1 VLLLLCVLIAKHLCF
16 LQRKKSSEMTTS
28 TTTFL
33 LKPSPVKKQP
43 SVATKQTVGTSTIT
57 SPARKRLSLI
67 QKPAPALSLNPVA
80 RLLEQAST
88 KTNPDQLKQFENQLV
103 ALQLDE
109 TQFPLL
115 WQALSVGSVQTKS
128 WVIMVFLRTGL
139 VARPWIANQ
148 LNTLSSINQPIEPWV
163 LDFLKHQLSL

>member
-1 VLLLLCVLIAKHLCF
+1 
-16 LQRKKSSEMTTS
+16 MTPS

-33 LKPSPVKKQP
+33 LKPSPVKKQRT
-43 SVATKQTVGTSTIT
+43 SVATQQTVGSSNSIT
-57 SPARKRLSLI
+57 SPTRKRLSLI

-88 KTNPDQLKQFENQLV
+88 TTNSDQLKQFENQLV

-109 TQFPLL
+109 AQFPLL
-115 WQALSVGSVQTKS
+115 WQALSIGSVQTKS
-128 WVIMVFLRTGL
+128 LVIMVFLRTGF

-148 LNTLSSINQPIEPWV
+148 LNTLSSTNQPIESWV

>member
-1 VLLLLCVLIAKHLCF
+1 
-16 LQRKKSSEMTTS
+16 MTPS

-33 LKPSPVKKQP
+33 LKPSSVKKQRP
-43 SVATKQTVGTSTIT
+43 SVATQQTVASSSTIT
-57 SPARKRLSLI
+57 PPTRKRLSLI
-67 QKPAPALSLNPVA
+67 QKLSPTLSLNPVA

-88 KTNPDQLKQFENQLV
+88 TTNPDQLKQVENQLV
-103 ALQLDE
+103 ALQKDE
-109 TQFPLL
+109 AQFPLL

-128 WVIMVFLRTGL
+128 LVIMVFLRTGF

-148 LNTLSSINQPIEPWV
+148 LNTLSSTNQPIESWV

>member
-1 VLLLLCVLIAKHLCF
+1 
-16 LQRKKSSEMTTS
+16 MTPS

-33 LKPSPVKKQP
+33 LKPSPVKKQRP
-43 SVATKQTVGTSTIT
+43 SVATQQTVGSSTIT
-57 SPARKRLSLI
+57 SPTRKRLSLI
-67 QKPAPALSLNPVA
+67 QKPAPALSLNPVV

-88 KTNPDQLKQFENQLV
+88 TTNSDQLKQFENQLV

-109 TQFPLL
+109 AQFPLL

-128 WVIMVFLRTGL
+128 LVIMVFLRTGF

-148 LNTLSSINQPIEPWV
+148 LNTLSSTSQPIDSWV
-163 LDFLKHQLSL
+163 LDFLKHQLSI